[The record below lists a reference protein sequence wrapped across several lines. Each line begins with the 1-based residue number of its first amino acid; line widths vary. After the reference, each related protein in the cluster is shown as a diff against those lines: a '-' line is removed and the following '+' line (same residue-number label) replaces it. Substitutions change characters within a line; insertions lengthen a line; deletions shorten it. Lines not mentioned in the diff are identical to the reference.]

1 MSLDWIPWALAIRMT
16 SAVRW
21 SFRLTATVNSLCE
34 VSTPRVISTSSGTT
48 RTSASPVTE
57 IEPGELVAGWM
68 GPRLLHSSAPAIAA
82 ERNPGRLFMAYVS
95 FLSLLHVL
103 PKGHGESVADAR
115 RLWINQETAR
125 EGGRRGS
132 APTRKGSLAGMAGL
146 QTTGRTKLARVPGG
160 LAPSQYGV
168 GL

>member
-1 MSLDWIPWALAIRMT
+1 MSLDWVRWALAIRMT

-68 GPRLLHSSAPAIAA
+68 GPRLLHSNAPAIAA
-82 ERNPGRLFMAYVS
+82 ERNPGRLFMACVS
-95 FLSLLHVL
+95 FLCLYHVL
-103 PKGHGESVADAR
+103 PEGHGKNVAAAR
-115 RLWINQETAR
+115 QLWMYFGAR
-125 EGGRRGS
+125 
-132 APTRKGSLAGMAGL
+132 
-146 QTTGRTKLARVPGG
+146 
-160 LAPSQYGV
+160 
-168 GL
+168 